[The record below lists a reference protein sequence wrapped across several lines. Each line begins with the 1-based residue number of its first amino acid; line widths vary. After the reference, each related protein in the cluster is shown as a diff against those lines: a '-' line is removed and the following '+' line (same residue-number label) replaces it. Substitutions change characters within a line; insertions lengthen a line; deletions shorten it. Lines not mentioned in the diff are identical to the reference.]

1 MPDGICFEYIKL
13 PHEEPTNLY
22 ASTLLQSMIKK
33 YVLLDF
39 GVILMQIW
47 DRWRICQNE
56 LVIC

>member
-1 MPDGICFEYIKL
+1 MPDGICFEYINL
-13 PHEEPTNLY
+13 LHEEHKNLY
-22 ASTLLQSMIKK
+22 ASTVLQSMRKK
-33 YVLLDF
+33 DVLPDF